1 MLHAAA
7 LAELDLQVRKA
18 QRVLMRDRWG
28 AALVACAIAALVWF
42 AVGLFDLPRL
52 LPPLA
57 ETLIGYA
64 ALGGIGFLGWRGLR
78 RFRKPTRDE
87 ARAALAQ
94 SCALDPGAFDI
105 LEDRPARMDAASLA
119 LWGAARAQAV
129 QEAIT
134 ARPRLRMAALNTADP
149 WRLRFV
155 AAGLF
160 ALGLLAAGGAA
171 PERLGRTLVP
181 SPGPLLGDG
190 RLTVEAWAAPAA
202 YTNAPPVPLSGL
214 ESTTVATPPAI
225 TITLRAQGLAG
236 APVLV
241 FDPDRGPT
249 QRLRLSQAADGAYEG
264 DLAIPGPGVLRLVR
278 FHTVARWRLEPAP
291 DAAPEAKF
299 TLPPAP
305 GRNEDLLIAWR
316 ASDDFG
322 VRAVGLSVRPVDPP
336 EGLRDVAPHVTI
348 IDGPAG
354 DPLSAEGETAVDLA
368 EHPYAGMRV
377 EMRLLALDARG
388 QEGLSDPIEA
398 MMPEKIFL
406 QPLALAAIEI
416 RRAILWE
423 RRPYR
428 EQRAAQ
434 GGPVTLPAS
443 GDGLLGI
450 EPLIIETDDQ
460 FPTIERAPQ
469 AIRRAVRRLDAL
481 TFAPRDGYFTDIAVF
496 AGFRYARDTLV
507 NAAEIE
513 ETDAAAQILWAIAL
527 RAEYGS
533 SADAARALEQAQR
546 ALGEAL
552 ARGDPPERIQRLMD
566 ALQEAT
572 RDYLQALVAEAQNQP
587 QENRDD
593 TEEQTEISG
602 ADIEDM
608 LEEVERLA
616 EDGQTAEAEQLLQEL
631 SQLLQNLEV
640 RLADGPG
647 ANPNGEG
654 AEGGANDAIRGLNKA
669 MRDLEALAEDTQAA
683 QQGGPGEGDQG
694 APGEEAGE
702 AEGEPGLA
710 DRLVGLR
717 RDLEEARNAAGERGD
732 NADLEAADEA
742 LGEALDALREGD
754 LEEAAAAQQRALERL
769 RAGTEQAAAS
779 SPQDESQ
786 PQQGEAAAPGATD
799 PLGRQTQDAGASASE
814 DGGDALPADVERTR
828 ARDILDELRRRA
840 QDQTR
845 SQEERDYLQRLLDRF
860 EGS

>member
-7 LAELDLQVRKA
+7 LAELDLQVRRA
-18 QRVLMRDRWG
+18 QRALTRDRM
-28 AALVACAIAALVWF
+28 AAAAVVTLAATLVWF
-42 AVGLFDLPRL
+42 ALGLFGLPQL

-57 ETLIGYA
+57 ESLLGYA
-64 ALGGIGFLGWRGLR
+64 AIAGLVYLGWRGAR
-78 RFRKPTRDE
+78 RFRRPTRDE

-105 LEDRPARMDAASLA
+105 LEDRPVRMDPVSLA
-119 LWGAARAQAV
+119 LWRAARAQAV
-129 QEAIT
+129 QEAVT
-134 ARPRLRMAALNTADP
+134 ARPKLRMEALAAADPFRLRWA
-149 WRLRFV
+149 

-160 ALGLLAAGGAA
+160 VVGLLVAGAAA
-171 PERLGRTLVP
+171 PERLGRTLFP

-214 ESTTVATPPAI
+214 EGTTIPTPPAI
-225 TITLRAQGLAG
+225 TVTLRAQGLAG

-249 QRLRLSQAADGAYEG
+249 QRLRLTRAADGAYEG
-264 DLAIPGPGVLRLVR
+264 DLAIPGPGSLRLVR

-291 DAAPEAKF
+291 DAAPEAVF
-299 TLPPAP
+299 TNPPAP
-305 GRNEDLLIAWR
+305 GEDEDLIIAWR

-336 EGLRDVAPHVTI
+336 EGLRQAAPHVTI

-354 DPLSAEGETAVDLA
+354 DPLTAEGQTTVDLA

-377 EMRLLALDARG
+377 EMRLLARDATG
-388 QEGLSDPIEA
+388 QDGLSDPIELV
-398 MMPEKIFL
+398 MPEKIFL
-406 QPLALAAIEI
+406 QPLAMAAIEI

-423 RRPYR
+423 RRPYA
-428 EQRAAQ
+428 RARPAP
-434 GGPVTLPAS
+434 GGSVTLPAAA
-443 GDGLLGI
+443 DGLVGI
-450 EPLIIETDDQ
+450 EPLVIETDDQ

-469 AIRRAVRRLDAL
+469 AIRRAARQLDAL

-507 NAAEIE
+507 NAAEIDQ
-513 ETDAAAQILWAIAL
+513 TDAAAAVLWATAL

-546 ALGEAL
+546 ALSDAL
-552 ARGDPPERIQRLMD
+552 ARGDPPERIARLME
-566 ALQEAT
+566 ALQDAT
-572 RDYLQALVAEAQNQP
+572 QDYLQALVAEAQNQP
-587 QENRDD
+587 PENRDD
-593 TEEQTEISG
+593 TEEQTEMSG
-602 ADIEDM
+602 DDIEDM

-616 EDGQTAEAEQLLQEL
+616 EEGRTEEAQQMLQEL
-631 SQLLQNLEV
+631 SELLQNLEV

-654 AEGGANDAIRGLNKA
+654 TEGDPNDAIQGLNEA
-669 MRDLEALAEDTQAA
+669 MRDLEALAEDTEAA
-683 QQGGPGEGDQG
+683 DQGGAGVGDQG
-694 APGEEAGE
+694 AQGEEPGE

-710 DRLVGLR
+710 VRLGQLR
-717 RDLEEARNAAGERGD
+717 EDLAEARNEAGERGD
-732 NADLEAADEA
+732 NEDLDAADDA
-742 LGEALDALREGD
+742 LSRAQEALREGD
-754 LEEAAAAQQRALERL
+754 LEEASAAQQEALERL
-769 RAGTEQAAAS
+769 RAGAEQAANQ
-779 SPQDESQ
+779 SPSETQ
-786 PQQGEAAAPGATD
+786 PQQGEAGPPGSTD
-799 PLGRQTQDAGASASE
+799 PLGRQAPQAGAAPTDE
-814 DGGDALPADVERTR
+814 GGDAVPAEVERTR
-828 ARDILDELRRRA
+828 ARQILDELRRRA

>member
-18 QRVLMRDRWG
+18 QRALTRDRWA
-28 AALVACAIAALVWF
+28 AALAVFAIATLVWF
-42 AVGLFDLPRL
+42 AIGLFGLPRL

-64 ALGGIGFLGWRGLR
+64 ALSGLGYLGWRGVR
-78 RFRKPTRDE
+78 RFRKPSRDE

-134 ARPRLRMAALNTADP
+134 ARPRVRMAALNAADP
-149 WRLRFV
+149 WRLRYV

-160 ALGLLAAGGAA
+160 AIGLLAAGAAA
-171 PERLGRTLVP
+171 PERLGRTLFP

-190 RLTVEAWAAPAA
+190 RLTVEAWAAPAP

-214 ESTTVATPPAI
+214 EGTTVATPPAI
-225 TITLRAQGLAG
+225 TVTLRAQGLAG

-241 FDPDRGPT
+241 FDPDQGPV
-249 QRLRLSQAADGAYEG
+249 QRLRLTEAADGAYEG
-264 DLAIPGPGVLRLVR
+264 DLAIPGPGTLRLVR
-278 FHTVARWRLEPAP
+278 FHTVARWRLEPAA
-291 DAAPEAKF
+291 DQAPEAVF
-299 TLPPAP
+299 ALPPAP

-316 ASDDFG
+316 VSDDFG

-336 EGLRDVAPHVTI
+336 EGLREAAPHVTI

-354 DPLSAEGETAVDLA
+354 DPIAAEGETSVDLA

-377 EMRLLALDARG
+377 EMRLLARDATG
-388 QEGLSDPIEA
+388 QEGLSDPIEVL
-398 MMPEKIFL
+398 MPEKIFL

-428 EQRAAQ
+428 PQRAAP

-443 GDGLLGI
+443 ADGLLGL

-469 AIRRAVRRLDAL
+469 AIRRAARQLDAL
-481 TFAPRDGYFTDIAVF
+481 TFAPRDGYFTDIAVY

-513 ETDAAAQILWAIAL
+513 EADDAAAILWATAL

-546 ALGEAL
+546 ALGDAL

-587 QENRDD
+587 PENRDD
-593 TEEQTEISG
+593 TEEQTEMSG
-602 ADIEDM
+602 ADIAEM

-616 EDGQTAEAEQLLQEL
+616 DEGRTAEAEQLLQEL

-654 AEGGANDAIRGLNKA
+654 TEGGENDAVRGLNEA
-669 MRDLEALAEDTQAA
+669 MQELEALAQDTENA
-683 QQGGPGEGDQG
+683 QQGGPGEGEQG
-694 APGEEAGE
+694 APGEESGE
-702 AEGEPGLA
+702 AQGEPGLA
-710 DRLVGLR
+710 DRLGQLR
-717 RDLEEARNAAGERGD
+717 EDLEEARDQAGERGN

-742 LGEALDALREGD
+742 LGEALEALREGD

-769 RAGTEQAAAS
+769 RAGTERAANQ
-779 SPQDESQ
+779 PQDESQ
-786 PQQGEAAAPGATD
+786 AEAGETGAPGTTD
-799 PLGRQTQDAGASASE
+799 PLGRQTPAAGAAASE

-828 ARDILDELRRRA
+828 AREILDELRRRA

>member
-1 MLHAAA
+1 
-7 LAELDLQVRKA
+7 
-18 QRVLMRDRWG
+18 
-28 AALVACAIAALVWF
+28 
-42 AVGLFDLPRL
+42 
-52 LPPLA
+52 
-57 ETLIGYA
+57 
-64 ALGGIGFLGWRGLR
+64 
-78 RFRKPTRDE
+78 
-87 ARAALAQ
+87 
-94 SCALDPGAFDI
+94 
-105 LEDRPARMDAASLA
+105 
-119 LWGAARAQAV
+119 
-129 QEAIT
+129 
-134 ARPRLRMAALNTADP
+134 
-149 WRLRFV
+149 
-155 AAGLF
+155 
-160 ALGLLAAGGAA
+160 
-171 PERLGRTLVP
+171 
-181 SPGPLLGDG
+181 
-190 RLTVEAWAAPAA
+190 
-202 YTNAPPVPLSGL
+202 
-214 ESTTVATPPAI
+214 
-225 TITLRAQGLAG
+225 
-236 APVLV
+236 
-241 FDPDRGPT
+241 
-249 QRLRLSQAADGAYEG
+249 
-264 DLAIPGPGVLRLVR
+264 
-278 FHTVARWRLEPAP
+278 
-291 DAAPEAKF
+291 
-299 TLPPAP
+299 
-305 GRNEDLLIAWR
+305 
-316 ASDDFG
+316 
-322 VRAVGLSVRPVDPP
+322 
-336 EGLRDVAPHVTI
+336 
-348 IDGPAG
+348 
-354 DPLSAEGETAVDLA
+354 
-368 EHPYAGMRV
+368 
-377 EMRLLALDARG
+377 
-388 QEGLSDPIEA
+388 
-398 MMPEKIFL
+398 
-406 QPLALAAIEI
+406 
-416 RRAILWE
+416 
-423 RRPYR
+423 
-428 EQRAAQ
+428 
-434 GGPVTLPAS
+434 
-443 GDGLLGI
+443 
-450 EPLIIETDDQ
+450 
-460 FPTIERAPQ
+460 
-469 AIRRAVRRLDAL
+469 
-481 TFAPRDGYFTDIAVF
+481 VF

-513 ETDAAAQILWAIAL
+513 ETAAAAQILWAIAL

-631 SQLLQNLEV
+631 SRLLQNLEV

-654 AEGGANDAIRGLNKA
+654 TEGGANDAIRGLNKA